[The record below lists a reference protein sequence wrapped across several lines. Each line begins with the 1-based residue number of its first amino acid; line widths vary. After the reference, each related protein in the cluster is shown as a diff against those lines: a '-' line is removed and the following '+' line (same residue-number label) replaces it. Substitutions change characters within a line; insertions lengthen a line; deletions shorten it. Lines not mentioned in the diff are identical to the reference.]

1 MFQLI
6 EMTSDEK
13 WVEWVWKLVIETP
26 SQSICSSKYSHL
38 WRTKT
43 VVGNIYHSLSTCQ
56 RWKMFGLRRALSSL
70 LETQND
76 LDFEWSFQPLVI
88 WMRVMGIQLHQSSG
102 THLCNILYGL
112 LMFLFPFGC
121 RCFDLSMSKI
131 FSAIKI
137 DGQKLDSDQYD
148 DMWNLAV
155 SDIRDILETLGIH
168 LVMFVVSFW
177 RWRPL
182 WRMLQ
187 KMERAIAFGN
197 DFYVTMRKAS
207 IGVVVYLCL
216 VSWWW

>member
-1 MFQLI
+1 
-6 EMTSDEK
+6 
-13 WVEWVWKLVIETP
+13 
-26 SQSICSSKYSHL
+26 
-38 WRTKT
+38 
-43 VVGNIYHSLSTCQ
+43 
-56 RWKMFGLRRALSSL
+56 
-70 LETQND
+70 
-76 LDFEWSFQPLVI
+76 
-88 WMRVMGIQLHQSSG
+88 
-102 THLCNILYGL
+102 
-112 LMFLFPFGC
+112 MFLFPFGC

-197 DFYVTMRKAS
+197 DFYVTIHKAS

-216 VSWWW
+216 VS